1 MFKRVVVGNDGSDN
15 AVQAIEMAAEVA
27 KANNAELIVA
37 HVWHLPATAYIGAPY
52 APLDL
57 SKQMDETKKSA
68 NDRAVEV
75 LDRFGIAGK
84 LVELEGNPADA
95 IIGLADDEKA
105 DLIVVGSRGLGAVE
119 RFVLGSTSERI
130 VRHAACPVLVVR

>member
-15 AVQAIEMAAEVA
+15 AVQAIEMAAELA
-27 KANNAELIVA
+27 KLHEAELIVA
-37 HVWHLPATAYIGAPY
+37 YVWHLPATAYIGAPY

-57 SKQMDETKKSA
+57 SKQMDETKKGA
-68 NDRAVEV
+68 NNRALGVFEK
-75 LDRFGIAGK
+75 FGIEGR

-95 IIGLADDEKA
+95 IIGLAEEEQA

-119 RFVLGSTSERI
+119 RFVLGSTSERV
-130 VRHAACPVLVVR
+130 VRHASCPVLVVR